1 MPRIRVLDVLVVV
14 LLGTTAAP
22 ASGQTLPDVQ
32 PSAPSKVTVVQRDGR
47 WYLGFD
53 TETMNVGVGTLRIQG
68 QGDGSGVMTARQLLD
83 DGTQVPGVGTLKYV
97 DGITHRHWHFMDFL
111 RYELRGIDHPAV
123 LRDQKQGFCLDDEA
137 WFVPGTWCARDEPAR
152 TTMELGLVPGGRDL
166 YRANVEGQE
175 IAVDP
180 AGAPS
185 GRYLLSAR
193 IGPTGVL
200 RETRTDNNV
209 ASTVI
214 RLTWPTGAAQPQ
226 PRPIESCVGRGCT
239 KTLPAPRAA
248 VARALARKALRRALG
263 RRNARGGRV
272 KCRASRGRAHACRVS
287 LRRGQV
293 SFRGSVRV
301 WYVIAPSA
309 TRWYY
314 TVKLVRRVSGCG
326 DSCTLR
332 IRRTKRLGGNVVAAR
347 TTSAPATTASAGA
360 GGISLFCRF

>member
-1 MPRIRVLDVLVVV
+1 MPRIRAPAVLVVV
-14 LLGTTAAP
+14 LMAMTAAP
-22 ASGQTLPDVQ
+22 AFGQTLPDVQ
-32 PSAPSKVTVVQRDGR
+32 PSAPSKVQVAQRDGR

-53 TETMNVGVGTLRIQG
+53 TETTNVGPGTLRIQG
-68 QGDGSGVMTARQLLD
+68 QGDGSGVMTAWQLLD
-83 DGTQVPGVGTLKYV
+83 DGTQVDGVGTLKYV
-97 DGITHRHWHFMDFL
+97 DGITHRHWHFMDFV

-175 IAVDP
+175 IPIDP
-180 AGAPS
+180 VSAPA

-193 IGPTGVL
+193 IGPTGVI

-209 ASTVI
+209 ASTVV
-214 RLTWPTGAAQPQ
+214 RLTWPTGGAQPQ
-226 PRPIESCVGRGCT
+226 PQPIHSCVGRRCT

-248 VARALARKALRRALG
+248 VARALARKALRRTLG
-263 RRNARGGRV
+263 RGNARGGRV
-272 KCRASRGRAHACRVS
+272 KCTVYREREHACRVR

-314 TVKLVRRVSGCG
+314 TVKVVRRVSGCG
-326 DSCTLR
+326 DPCTR
-332 IRRTKRLGGNVVAAR
+332 TIRRTKRLGGNVAGTR
-347 TTSAPATTASAGA
+347 TASASRVS
-360 GGISLFCRF
+360 GISLLCRF